1 MQETVNWSP
10 KLIPFRGRR
19 VESTVQQ
26 GRQTLVFG
34 GRCSGKPKGKPWSLT
49 RLAHQASPNDLVM
62 CGISR
67 AGPRHSFA
75 FIKRLFSSSSLS
87 DIRVVSCA
95 YLRLL
100 IFLLAILI
108 PACASSR
115 PVFLMMYS
123 AYQLNKQGDNIQPWG
138 TPFPIWNQSVA
149 PCPVLTVAFLPAYR
163 FLKRQVRWSGIPI
176 SFRIFHSLLNT
187 AHVGSISQRHCPDN
201 DETHYN

>member
-1 MQETVNWSP
+1 MPLAVGGRKQFKNCKSPGQPVRQVREPSKGFKPRHFFFYMQETVNWSP

-19 VESTVQQ
+19 VESTVQK

-62 CGISR
+62 GGISR
-67 AGPRHSFA
+67 AGSRHSFT
-75 FIKRLFSSSSLS
+75 FIKRLFSSSLS

-115 PVFLMMYS
+115 PVFLMMY
-123 AYQLNKQGDNIQPWG
+123 LH
-138 TPFPIWNQSVA
+138 
-149 PCPVLTVAFLPAYR
+149 
-163 FLKRQVRWSGIPI
+163 I
-176 SFRIFHSLLNT
+176 S
-187 AHVGSISQRHCPDN
+187 
-201 DETHYN
+201 